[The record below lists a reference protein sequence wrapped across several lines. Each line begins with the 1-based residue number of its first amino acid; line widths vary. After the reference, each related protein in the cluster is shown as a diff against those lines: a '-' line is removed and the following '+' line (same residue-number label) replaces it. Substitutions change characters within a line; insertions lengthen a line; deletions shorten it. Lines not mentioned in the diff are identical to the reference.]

1 MNPLT
6 VKLALDFVR
15 EHWARIGSG
24 LAVLFWLLLIRGCA
38 ENAQLSAELKACLA
52 KPPQVQ
58 YQTVTVTA
66 KAVQSVRIIYRDGS
80 PCPDVLADNSTE
92 TGVSVAQ
99 GQESVPTSQP
109 GGKKGPLSVSVGA
122 AFYQGG
128 AYLALGGGY
137 WLETPLGDMGLEVN
151 GLFPPAWD
159 ASQETR
165 RPAVITA
172 LTFRP

>member
-6 VKLALDFVR
+6 VKIALDFVR

-38 ENAQLSAELKACLA
+38 ENAQLSAELKACLS

-58 YQTVTVTA
+58 FQTVTVTA
-66 KAVQSVRIIYRDGS
+66 KATQSVRIIYRDGS

-92 TGVSVAQ
+92 TGATVAQ
-99 GQESVPTSQP
+99 GQSSQSGATQRILGPWSVTA
-109 GGKKGPLSVSVGA
+109 GGA
-122 AFYQGG
+122 IYRGG
-128 AYLALGGGY
+128 AYIALGGGY
-137 WLETPLGDMGLEVN
+137 WRQTSLGDLGIEVT

-159 ASQETR
+159 DSQSTR
-165 RPAVITA
+165 RPVAIIGLTA
-172 LTFRP
+172 RP